1 MPRSRWS
8 SVRRSDRWRP
18 GRASWSM
25 TGIGSSAG
33 PGSCTRSAD
42 AGSVRDADYHRRVR
56 LLRRRPK
63 VFDIQ
68 VQDLVLRITAPDD
81 LAEESRAAALSFWEQ
96 LQSYG
101 LRHPDFNSS
110 KRPLQQVAADAPEIV
125 KEVVSASSSAGVGPM
140 FTFRGAVV
148 DSVGRFLGQQTH
160 DVTVACDGDYYIRS
174 KKRMKV
180 QVRRHGGAPITVAL
194 DGSRGVGVSTT
205 LGRGRGGRGPD
216 GLAVIAQSC
225 MLADAAAAGVQ
236 ACLAKPDG
244 FGMALHYL
252 QQVPG
257 VRGGVVVVGDRIGVA
272 GAVE

>member
-1 MPRSRWS
+1 M
-8 SVRRSDRWRP
+8 
-18 GRASWSM
+18 
-25 TGIGSSAG
+25 
-33 PGSCTRSAD
+33 
-42 AGSVRDADYHRRVR
+42 R

-81 LAEESRAAALSFWEQ
+81 LAEESRAAALSFWEH

-110 KRPLQQVAADAPEIV
+110 KRPLRQVAADAPEIV
-125 KEVVSASSSAGVGPM
+125 KEVVSTSSAAGVGPM

-148 DSVGRFLGQQTH
+148 DSVGRFLGQQVH
-160 DVTVACDGDYYIRS
+160 DVTVACDGDYYIRA

-272 GAVE
+272 GAVEIAA